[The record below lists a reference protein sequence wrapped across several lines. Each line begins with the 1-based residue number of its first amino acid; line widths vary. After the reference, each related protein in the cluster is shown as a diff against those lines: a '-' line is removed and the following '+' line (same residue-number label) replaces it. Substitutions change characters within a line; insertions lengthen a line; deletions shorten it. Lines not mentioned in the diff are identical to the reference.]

1 MSTVPSLLS
10 GLSPWIAGVIGGL
23 SANIAANW
31 LWRKYTKP
39 ELVFGDTAN
48 TDFEVDNDGSPE
60 ARRFK
65 IVVRNEG
72 RTAAKNCKPKIQL
85 QGKHEGSLYEVERTV
100 CWAEE
105 GHPSRITINP
115 DETAEFEF
123 FKITAEQEN
132 DEEVLNTNLAFYA
145 QFPDSAGEDS
155 TGDVVE
161 WLYDDEFAQV
171 QGAEFHDKI
180 EKELFEKLEWQTNE
194 IVVTSE
200 NTDRIDG
207 FVTLNPDIKDA
218 QGLVGMTVSV
228 IPN

>member
-1 MSTVPSLLS
+1 MSAVPSALS

-31 LWRKYTKP
+31 FWRYYTKP
-39 ELVFGDTAN
+39 ELAFGETAD
-48 TDFEVDNDGSPE
+48 TDFEVDDDGTPE

-65 IVVRNEG
+65 ITVRNEG
-72 RTAAKNCKPKIQL
+72 RTAAKNCKPKIRL
-85 QGKHEGSLYEVERTV
+85 KGKHEGSLYEVERTV

-105 GHPSRITINP
+105 GQPSRITINP

-132 DEEVLNTNLAFYA
+132 EDEVINTSTAFYA
-145 QFPDSAGEDS
+145 QFPDSAGEDA

-161 WLYDDEFAQV
+161 WIYDDGFAQV
-171 QGAEFHDKI
+171 QDAAFHDKI
-180 EKELFEKLEWQTNE
+180 EKDLFENLAWEVNE
-194 IVVTSE
+194 VVVTAE

-207 FVTLNPDIKDA
+207 VVTLDPDVEDA

-228 IPN
+228 IPT